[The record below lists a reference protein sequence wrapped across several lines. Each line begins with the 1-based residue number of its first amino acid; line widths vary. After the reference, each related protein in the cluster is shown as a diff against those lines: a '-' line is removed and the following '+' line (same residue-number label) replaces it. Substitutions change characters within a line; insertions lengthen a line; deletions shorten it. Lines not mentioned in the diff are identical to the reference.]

1 MDATYSII
9 EEKIWRVFFTTQMRL
24 VKLAG
29 SVSDLKEKK
38 VQIRL
43 V

>member
-38 VQIRL
+38 FKSD
-43 V
+43 